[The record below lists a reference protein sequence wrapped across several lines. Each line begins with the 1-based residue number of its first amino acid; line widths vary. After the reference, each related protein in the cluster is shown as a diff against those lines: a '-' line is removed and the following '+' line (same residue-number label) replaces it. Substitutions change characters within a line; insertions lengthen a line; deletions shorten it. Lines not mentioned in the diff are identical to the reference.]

1 MNGFDKA
8 ALDRLMALG
17 RRRGH
22 LTTGDLESELPIAA
36 MAPDEIAL
44 VIVHLE
50 EAGIPVEVD
59 AALLAGESRPTP
71 PGEGGIILP
80 ARPADLPPAAP
91 APLVGSGAPA
101 APSAPDDHG
110 QAAAPPARGSH
121 RAVAI
126 AGLLVIVILVA
137 ILAATGA

>member
-22 LTTGDLESELPIAA
+22 LTTGDLESELPISA

-59 AALLAGESRPTP
+59 AALLTGEHRPTA
-71 PGEGGIILP
+71 PGEGGIVLP
-80 ARPADLPPAAP
+80 ARAADLPPAAP
-91 APLVGSGAPA
+91 ATLTGASAPSTPATPDDAGPA
-101 APSAPDDHG
+101 AQHPPRSA
-110 QAAAPPARGSH
+110 H

-137 ILAATGA
+137 LLAAAGA